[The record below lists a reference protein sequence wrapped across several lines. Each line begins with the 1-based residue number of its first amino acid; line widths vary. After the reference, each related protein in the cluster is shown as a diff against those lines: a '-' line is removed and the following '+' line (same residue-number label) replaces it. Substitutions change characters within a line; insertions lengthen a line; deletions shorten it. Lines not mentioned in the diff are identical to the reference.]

1 MSPIQLDWFN
11 IRMYEQINRN
21 KLIQS
26 YVKNKF
32 VIKQISSISITR
44 LSPSARTHTC
54 LCMSRWN
61 LNIKELWIHI
71 EIWKETKKK
80 EKKNGDFSICL
91 QFMLLSYTQ
100 KKMCPRTIVIVIL
113 SIYSHTLTCESA
125 NTCIGFV
132 KRSLV
137 RPFQHKMTK
146 MMWTHP

>member
-11 IRMYEQINRN
+11 IRIYEQINRN

-61 LNIKELWIHI
+61 LSIKELWIHI

-80 EKKNGDFSICL
+80 KKNGDFSICL

-100 KKMCPRTIVIVIL
+100 KKMSPHNCYRYFVYILPRTHMRIGK
-113 SIYSHTLTCESA
+113 YMHWFCEAFTCTPVS
-125 NTCIGFV
+125 T
-132 KRSLV
+132 
-137 RPFQHKMTK
+137 
-146 MMWTHP
+146 